1 MENSEQEKNI
11 VNSMNKNFSPIH
23 LHNKLAG
30 THKIGLMRKKVQNN

>member
-11 VNSMNKNFSPIH
+11 VNSMNKNFGPIQ
-23 LHNKLAG
+23 LNNKLAG